1 MRHRLLVGWLLLL
14 LLSVTVCAEA
24 SLSPRLVGRIKDSVV
39 YVDVTLTLPDGSEG
53 GATGSG
59 FVISADGQIVTNAHV
74 VAMEAEVEGGG
85 TKHATQRVVTV
96 TFHSGTDQAKTYPAQ
111 VLRENHKVDLALL
124 KIDLATPTFF
134 QLGDS
139 DAIEET
145 SSIFVCGH
153 PLGLK
158 EISIRSGSVTA
169 HRTWEGRPYLEHD
182 AMAESGNS
190 GGPVVDQDGFVVGIH
205 TLTLATANNMT
216 KFAIPSNVLRDWLAS
231 PAESDPTPVKPG
243 ANVKSLLEA
252 AKLKFKA
259 ADNNIFDVPYDDNLT
274 VHVHQYQDFLR
285 AYVKFGEIPG
295 ADLNAQGVTALK
307 ALTFNYDDPVGRLS
321 LWQHDEDDGTHRDL
335 YWECQIPMSVATS
348 DYVRTLVDCADV
360 QAGNWQK
367 LMKGEAA
374 ANPDFGYPGGDED
387 QLLAKLKGLITAAKL
402 KMTVDDKRFLI
413 DYDNNVTVRAKIW
426 KGMIYTYSYVSG
438 MMGSTPE
445 SRGRRALEFLKRNW
459 NDDFGR
465 LALTDKD
472 DLVWESQVPASFMT
486 PDYFAILAG
495 SCSSSVADFWK
506 AFGKRPLNG

>member
-1 MRHRLLVGWLLLL
+1 M
-14 LLSVTVCAEA
+14 
-24 SLSPRLVGRIKDSVV
+24 
-39 YVDVTLTLPDGSEG
+39 
-53 GATGSG
+53 SG
-59 FVISADGQIVTNAHV
+59 
-74 VAMEAEVEGGG
+74 
-85 TKHATQRVVTV
+85 
-96 TFHSGTDQAKTYPAQ
+96 PA
-111 VLRENHKVDLALL
+111 R
-124 KIDLATPTFF
+124 
-134 QLGDS
+134 
-139 DAIEET
+139 
-145 SSIFVCGH
+145 
-153 PLGLK
+153 
-158 EISIRSGSVTA
+158 
-169 HRTWEGRPYLEHD
+169 
-182 AMAESGNS
+182 
-190 GGPVVDQDGFVVGIH
+190 
-205 TLTLATANNMT
+205 LATANNMT

-295 ADLNAQGVTALK
+295 ADLNAQGATALQ

-367 LMKGEAA
+367 LMKGETAG
-374 ANPDFGYPGGDED
+374 NTDFGYPGGDED
-387 QLLAKLKGLITAAKL
+387 QLLAKLKGIITAAKL
-402 KMTVDDKRFLI
+402 KMTEDDKRFLI